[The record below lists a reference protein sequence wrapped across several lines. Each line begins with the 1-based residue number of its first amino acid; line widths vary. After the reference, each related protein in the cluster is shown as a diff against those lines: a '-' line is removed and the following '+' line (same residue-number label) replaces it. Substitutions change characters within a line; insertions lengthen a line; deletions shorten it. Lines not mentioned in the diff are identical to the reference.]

1 MGVIIVPFN
10 YNEESNFSVVPICIG
25 DIDPDGNPIHRAWV
39 GFRSSSRCFCH
50 PVSASRAHSA
60 GVCRTDRIRAA
71 DREDLSA
78 EPYLPQ
84 PTAPVAR
91 NTLSVITRI

>member
-39 GFRSSSRCFCH
+39 EQVLSRSPIRLGRSQA
-50 PVSASRAHSA
+50 AS
-60 GVCRTDRIRAA
+60 
-71 DREDLSA
+71 
-78 EPYLPQ
+78 
-84 PTAPVAR
+84 
-91 NTLSVITRI
+91 